1 MKKVYY
7 FLFAAMGLAS
17 CSNEDVIEVSDNVDN
32 NAVEELNPN
41 RRTYAEV
48 LEIAQNSITML
59 QDSAAITRGE
69 VADRSLNLANG
80 VKAVCKP
87 ATRANGTSNDTVL
100 YVFNFNDDKGFAL
113 VSANR
118 ATEGLLAVIEEG
130 NYDPSVEASNPFI
143 EQCMQNL
150 KDYATNM
157 VETETAN
164 SEVVT
169 RANYGEHRTNSSKS
183 SFAPKINVEWNQAKN
198 SVTGY
203 DCPNKIAGSGA
214 VAMMQVMSSFE
225 FPKSITTSYANS
237 AYPITP
243 NWNWFNTKFTN
254 SAKLSVNK
262 NDYYQAEF
270 SKLFR
275 EMGYRAKA
283 SYGSN
288 ATTTQIA
295 NVRSAM
301 SKMGFEVGG
310 LTSYDPASHPNAS
323 LIGNYLS
330 RGWLVIMEGQDSKT
344 KKSHTFVIDGGTY
357 EDIDEQVYFNTWT
370 TVAHRDTY
378 YHHINWGEGGKYNG
392 YYIGSSFCPG
402 DVRNLTSTGAGTPT
416 INTSNNFNT
425 NMKYFT
431 VFHK

>member
-7 FLFAAMGLAS
+7 ILFAAMGLAS
-17 CSNEDVIEVSDNVDN
+17 CSSDEIFESPANVNEEIPQESN
-32 NAVEELNPN
+32 LN
-41 RRTYAEV
+41 RRSYDEV
-48 LEIAQNSITML
+48 LEIAQNSISML

-69 VADRSLNLANG
+69 AVERTLNLESG
-80 VKAVCKP
+80 VKAYCQKV
-87 ATRANGTSNDTVL
+87 TRANGASANDTLL

-130 NYDPSVEASNPFI
+130 NYDPSVEAGNPFI

-150 KDYATNM
+150 KDYATNA

-169 RANYGEHRTNSSKS
+169 RAKYGDHRTLRNKQSY
-183 SFAPKINVEWNQAKN
+183 APKLTVEWNQAKN

-203 DCPNKIAGSGA
+203 DCPNKIAGSGS
-214 VAMMQVMSSFE
+214 VAMMQVMSYFE
-225 FPKSITTSYANS
+225 YPKSITTSYANS

-243 NWNWFNTKFTN
+243 NWNYFKTKFKN
-254 SAKLSVNK
+254 SATLSPNK

-275 EMGYRAKA
+275 EMGHRAKA

-288 ATTTQIA
+288 ITTTQIA
-295 NVRSAM
+295 NVRTAM
-301 SKMGFEVGG
+301 SQMGYKVGN
-310 LTSYDPASHPNAS
+310 LLSYQSSSHPNARQV
-323 LIGNYLS
+323 GYYLD
-330 RGWLVIMEGQDSKT
+330 RGWLIIMEGQDSKT
-344 KKSHTFVIDGGTY
+344 KKYHTFVIDGGDY
-357 EDIDEQVYFNTWT
+357 EDVQEQVYFNTWT
-370 TVAHRDTY
+370 TVYSSDVY

-392 YYIGSSFCPG
+392 YFIGSSFCPG
-402 DVRNLTSTGAGTPT
+402 DMRYGTNNGTGTPT

-431 VFHK
+431 VSH

>member
-7 FLFAAMGLAS
+7 FLFAAIGLAS
-17 CSNEDVIEVSDNVDN
+17 CSNEDVFEAPESVNN

-41 RRTYAEV
+41 RRTYAEA

-69 VADRSLNLANG
+69 AADRSLNLVNG
-80 VKAVCKP
+80 VKAVCQP
-87 ATRANGTSNDTVL
+87 VTRANGTSNDTVL

-130 NYDPSVEASNPFI
+130 NYDPSVEAGNPFI

-169 RANYGEHRTNSSKS
+169 RANYGEHRTLRNKRSY
-183 SFAPKINVEWNQAKN
+183 APKLTVEWNQAKN

-203 DCPNKIAGSGA
+203 DCPNKIAGSGS
-214 VAMMQVMSSFE
+214 VAMMQVMSYYE
-225 FPKSITTSYANS
+225 HPKSITTSYANS

-243 NWNWFNTKFTN
+243 NWYYFKTKFKN
-254 SAKLSVNK
+254 SATLSPNK

-275 EMGYRAKA
+275 EMGHRAKA

-288 ATTTQIA
+288 MTTTQIA
-295 NVRSAM
+295 NVRTAM
-301 SKMGFEVGG
+301 SGMGYKVGN
-310 LTSYDPASHPNAS
+310 LLSYQSSSHPNAQQVGYYLGRGM
-323 LIGNYLS
+323 LI
-330 RGWLVIMEGQDSKT
+330 IMEGQDSKT
-344 KKSHTFVIDGGTY
+344 KKYHTFVIDGGDY
-357 EDIDEQVYFNTWT
+357 EEVQEQVYFNTWT
-370 TVAHRDTY
+370 TVYSSDAY

-402 DVRNLTSTGAGTPT
+402 DQRYGSNNGTGTPT
-416 INTSNNFNT
+416 ISTSNNFNT

-431 VFHK
+431 VSR